1 MQSTQATN
9 TEQGIMTP
17 IAIFPAW
24 PSPVV
29 S

>member
-17 IAIFPAW
+17 IAIFPAC